1 MLRPHWEGFW
11 GRKGSLGA
19 QNREHPGGGW
29 GGQEQ
34 GAWAHAVGGR
44 ETERGAGYRATR
56 PLQYLL
62 GLIIA
67 SLEEGEKPTHVESRC
82 SEAV

>member
-19 QNREHPGGGW
+19 LSRDHLGEGGKGRNRGGLGTCRW
-29 GGQEQ
+29 GK
-34 GAWAHAVGGR
+34 R
-44 ETERGAGYRATR
+44 NIERCRVQVTC